1 MGECILVYTG
11 ITAPKRFCASV
22 GRPRLRVVVV
32 VVVVQGV
39 VAPVGAGGHAVV
51 VGVVDARG
59 GAWRGRAWR
68 VTATSCRCRSSSC
81 A

>member
-11 ITAPKRFCASV
+11 MHPNALVRRSAD
-22 GRPRLRVVVV
+22 R
-32 VVVVQGV
+32 VVQGVVIRVV

>member
-11 ITAPKRFCASV
+11 MHPNALVRRSAD
-22 GRPRLRVVVV
+22 R
-32 VVVVQGV
+32 VVQGVVIRVV

-51 VGVVDARG
+51 GVVGARG
-59 GAWRGRAWR
+59 RAWRGRAWR